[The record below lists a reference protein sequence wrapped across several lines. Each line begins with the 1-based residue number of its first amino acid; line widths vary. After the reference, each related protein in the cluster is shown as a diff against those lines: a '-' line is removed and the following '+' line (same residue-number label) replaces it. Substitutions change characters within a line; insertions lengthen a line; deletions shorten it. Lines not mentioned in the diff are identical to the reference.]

1 MEATLPETKR
11 VVRTTPETGEEREA
25 RFTRL
30 ACQLEEALVERRGV
44 SAERAKLYVDHAR
57 GQGNVV
63 DRENE
68 LMWLA
73 CSFDLIGVLAEE

>member
-1 MEATLPETKR
+1 MTAILAETGR
-11 VVRTTPETGEEREA
+11 VVLEQPETGEEREA

-30 ACQLEEALVERRGV
+30 ACRLEAALVARRGV
-44 SAERAKLYVDHAR
+44 SAERAKAFVGHAR
-57 GQGNVV
+57 AQGSVV

-73 CSFDLIGVLAEE
+73 CSHDLIDVLGE